1 MEGESERRR
10 TPSFIDKIM
19 EEQKIMLSQSDLFKQ
34 IIQIF
39 FLLGIVGLIPYYFL
53 WHFTY
58 FEQTSPTNALTEL
71 FIALGILVVA
81 LLLRDINYILWILLK
96 KERRKKTSFMF
107 DLRLFKISCRYNETL
122 SKVQYRSFLL
132 FPFLLWGMIPVI
144 ISLINGNFAC
154 LVFGCVMS
162 VACSDCLAIWKKIRF
177 FKNDDLFHNFPDHTG
192 FIALQK
198 ASNQS

>member
-1 MEGESERRR
+1 MEGESEKRR

-96 KERRKKTSFMF
+96 KERRKKHHSCLIYVCLKFHVDIMKLCRKSNTG
-107 DLRLFKISCRYNETL
+107 LFY
-122 SKVQYRSFLL
+122 YFH
-132 FPFLLWGMIPVI
+132 
-144 ISLINGNFAC
+144 
-154 LVFGCVMS
+154 
-162 VACSDCLAIWKKIRF
+162 F
-177 FKNDDLFHNFPDHTG
+177 FYG
-192 FIALQK
+192 V
-198 ASNQS
+198 